1 MTTLDPLVDA
11 LVMYQRSMDGLDD
24 ARENLRGEIAGAVQM
39 GMSQSEVAQILG
51 WPRQRV
57 SQWLK

>member
-1 MTTLDPLVDA
+1 MTTRDPLETA
-11 LVMYQRSMDGLDD
+11 LDLYNDSLQGMDD

-39 GMSQSEVAQILG
+39 GMSQSEIARILG

-57 SQWLK
+57 SLWLH